1 MNKLLILQLLI
12 VSVFFSACDLNRKT
26 SQNKNPAS
34 SNLAV
39 GKIGIPPI
47 FKPSADKDFTLHQDT
62 LFYNDISYTG
72 FVYTL
77 YNTKDTMQIAGY
89 LNGLEEGNQKKWY
102 SNKQIASIRDYRAGK
117 KIGKH
122 IGYWENGQPQF
133 EFYFEDGEHHGVAK
147 EWYQNGQAYRTFH
160 YEHGYEQGSQKMW
173 WENGIIR
180 ANYVV
185 KNGRRYGLVGLK
197 LCMNPND
204 TILKNN
210 Q

>member
-1 MNKLLILQLLI
+1 MNKLLIVQLLI
-12 VSVFFSACDLNRKT
+12 VSVFFSACDLNRNT
-26 SQNKNPAS
+26 SQNIKPAS

-39 GKIGIPPI
+39 GKNGVPPI
-47 FKPSADKDFTLHQDT
+47 FKPSADKAFTLHQDT

-77 YNTKDTMQIAGY
+77 YNAKDTMQIAGF

-102 SNKQIASIRDYRAGK
+102 SNQQIASIRDYRAGK

-133 EFYFEDGEHHGVAK
+133 EFYFEDGEYHGVAK
-147 EWYQNGQAYRTFH
+147 EWYQNGQAYRNFH

-197 LCMNPND
+197 LCINPND
-204 TILKNN
+204 TILKKTK
-210 Q
+210 

>member
-1 MNKLLILQLLI
+1 MKKFFILGCLIGSLL
-12 VSVFFSACDLNRKT
+12 FSACELGKHS

-34 SNLAV
+34 RTATVHTNN
-39 GKIGIPPI
+39 IPPI
-47 FKPSADKDFTLHQDT
+47 FKPSTDKGFTLHQDT
-62 LFYNDISYTG
+62 LFYDNIKYSG
-72 FVYTL
+72 LVYTL
-77 YNTKDTMQIAGY
+77 YNAKDTMLVASY
-89 LNGLEEGNQKKWY
+89 LNGLEEGVQKKWY
-102 SNKQIASIRDYRAGK
+102 PNQQIALVRDYHAGK
-117 KIGKH
+117 KVGKH

-133 EFYFEDGEHHGVAK
+133 EFYFLDGEYHGEAK
-147 EWYQNGQAYRTFH
+147 EWYQNGQVYRTFH

-204 TILKNN
+204 TILKKTK
-210 Q
+210 

>member
-1 MNKLLILQLLI
+1 MKKALITQLLFI
-12 VSVFFSACDLNRKT
+12 SVFFFACDSNNKD
-26 SQNKNPAS
+26 SQNNQLELKPQNILLAS
-34 SNLAV
+34 V
-39 GKIGIPPI
+39 PPI
-47 FKPSADKDFTLHQDT
+47 FKPSADKGFTLHQDT
-62 LFYNDISYTG
+62 LFYNDTKYSG

-77 YNTKDTMQIAGY
+77 YNVKDTMQVAGF
-89 LNGLEEGNQKKWY
+89 LNGLEEGIQKKWH
-102 SNKQIASIRDYRAGK
+102 SNKHIASIRDYRVGK
-117 KIGKH
+117 KNGKH
-122 IGYWENGQPQF
+122 IGYWENGQTQF

-147 EWYQNGQAYRTFH
+147 EWYQNGQHYRIFH

-204 TILKNN
+204 TILKK
-210 Q
+210 

>member
-1 MNKLLILQLLI
+1 MKQYFILRCFIAVLFL
-12 VSVFFSACDLNRKT
+12 SACDSNNKD
-26 SQNKNPAS
+26 SQNNQLEIKPQNILVAS
-34 SNLAV
+34 V
-39 GKIGIPPI
+39 PMI
-47 FKPSADKDFTLHQDT
+47 FKASADKGFTLHQDT
-62 LFYNDISYTG
+62 LFHNDTKYSG
-72 FVYTL
+72 WVYTL
-77 YNTKDTMQIAGY
+77 YNAKDTMQVAGF
-89 LNGLEEGNQKKWY
+89 LNGLEEGIQKKWY
-102 SNKQIASIRDYRAGK
+102 PNKQIASIRDYHTGK

-122 IGYWENGQPQF
+122 IGYWENGQTQF
-133 EFYFEDGEHHGVAK
+133 EFYFEDGEYHGIAK

-204 TILKNN
+204 TVLKK
-210 Q
+210 

>member
-1 MNKLLILQLLI
+1 MKKVLIVQLLI

-185 KNGRRYGLVGLK
+185 KQGRRYGLIGLK
-197 LCMNPND
+197 LCMTPQD
-204 TILKNN
+204 SIDFKIK
-210 Q
+210 

>member
-1 MNKLLILQLLI
+1 MKKLLSAQLLI
-12 VSVFFSACDLNRKT
+12 ISVFFSACDLSSANR
-26 SQNKNPAS
+26 QNKS
-34 SNLAV
+34 LKSIKKTV
-39 GKIGIPPI
+39 SEISVPPI
-47 FKPSADKDFTLHQDT
+47 FKPSADKGFTLHQDT
-62 LFYNDISYTG
+62 LFYNDTKYGG

-77 YNTKDTMQIAGY
+77 YNAKDTMQIAGF
-89 LNGLEEGNQKKWY
+89 LNGLEEGIQKKWY
-102 SNKQIASIRDYRAGK
+102 SNKQITSIRDYRAGK

-147 EWYQNGQAYRTFH
+147 EWYQNGQAYRIFH

-185 KNGRRYGLVGLK
+185 KNGRRYGLIGLK
-197 LCMNPND
+197 LCMNQND
-204 TILKNN
+204 TILKK
-210 Q
+210 

>member
-1 MNKLLILQLLI
+1 MGWKRGTKKNGTPINKSLQ
-12 VSVFFSACDLNRKT
+12 S
-26 SQNKNPAS
+26 
-34 SNLAV
+34 
-39 GKIGIPPI
+39 GII
-47 FKPSADKDFTLHQDT
+47 E
-62 LFYNDISYTG
+62 
-72 FVYTL
+72 
-77 YNTKDTMQIAGY
+77 
-89 LNGLEEGNQKKWY
+89 LE
-102 SNKQIASIRDYRAGK
+102 K

-147 EWYQNGQAYRTFH
+147 EWYQNGQTYRTFH

-185 KNGRRYGLVGLK
+185 KNGRRYGLIGLK

-204 TILKNN
+204 TVLKK
-210 Q
+210 

>member
-1 MNKLLILQLLI
+1 MKKVLIVQLLI
-12 VSVFFSACDLNRKT
+12 VSVFFSACDLNRTT
-26 SQNKNPAS
+26 SQNKKPAS

-39 GKIGIPPI
+39 GKIGVPPI
-47 FKPSADKDFTLHQDT
+47 FKPSTDKGFTLHQDT
-62 LFYNDISYTG
+62 LFYNDIRYSG

-77 YNTKDTMQIAGY
+77 YNAKDTMQIAGF

-117 KIGKH
+117 KIGK
-122 IGYWENGQPQF
+122 
-133 EFYFEDGEHHGVAK
+133 HHGVAK

-185 KNGRRYGLVGLK
+185 KDGRRYGLIGLK
-197 LCMNPND
+197 LCMNPSD
-204 TILKNN
+204 TILKK
-210 Q
+210 

>member
-1 MNKLLILQLLI
+1 MKQHFIKYCFIVSLLIA
-12 VSVFFSACDLNRKT
+12 ACD
-26 SQNKNPAS
+26 
-34 SNLAV
+34 SNMKQGLD
-39 GKIGIPPI
+39 
-47 FKPSADKDFTLHQDT
+47 KPSQAQATSKIMIPDLVKNSTDKAFRLNQDT
-62 LFYNDISYTG
+62 LFYDNLKYSG
-72 FVYTL
+72 LVYTL
-77 YNTKDTMQIAGY
+77 YNAKDTMLVASY
-89 LNGLEEGNQKKWY
+89 LNGVEEGLQKKWY
-102 SNKQIASIRDYRAGK
+102 ANQQIASERNYHAGK

-185 KNGRRYGLVGLK
+185 KNGRRYGLIGLK

-204 TILKNN
+204 TNLKKTNE
-210 Q
+210 

>member
-1 MNKLLILQLLI
+1 MKKHFILRYFIPVLFL
-12 VSVFFSACDLNRKT
+12 SACDSNNKD
-26 SQNKNPAS
+26 SQNNQLELKPQNILVAS
-34 SNLAV
+34 V
-39 GKIGIPPI
+39 PTI
-47 FKPSADKDFTLHQDT
+47 FKASADKGFTLHQDT
-62 LFYNDISYTG
+62 LFHNDIKYSG
-72 FVYTL
+72 LVYTL
-77 YNTKDTMQIAGY
+77 YNAKDTMQVAGF
-89 LNGLEEGNQKKWY
+89 LNGLEEGIQKKWY
-102 SNKQIASIRDYRAGK
+102 PNKQIASIRDYHTGK

-122 IGYWENGQPQF
+122 IGYWENGQTQF
-133 EFYFEDGEHHGVAK
+133 EFYFEDGEYHGIAK

-204 TILKNN
+204 TVLKK
-210 Q
+210 